1 METKQ
6 FVFGG
11 LKNVIMY
18 KHPEAG
24 WGTTPQIFCEAVNTS
39 LRNFQLLLKRFELI
53 AQGLAKLDGDFAKNI
68 SRNRGRGRR
77 SEVFLTTKGLI
88 FLAQLLHTPESLAF
102 KKEVLETIEGVADLG
117 FIDAMDLLT
126 RIQRLEQSDV
136 EKTRMMAQL
145 IAQNEKL
152 IAIVAELS
160 HKLQIYDASEQMLA
174 SSAGKLMARARA
186 TKPLRLMQ

>member
-1 METKQ
+1 MCLAASKTSQCISTRKP
-6 FVFGG
+6 GG
-11 LKNVIMY
+11 
-18 KHPEAG
+18 
-24 WGTTPQIFCEAVNTS
+24 GTTPQIFCEAVNTTD
-39 LRNFQLLLKRFELI
+39 RHFRRLLAQFGLI
-53 AQGLAKLDGDFAKNI
+53 TQGLAINDAEFRTKMSELKK
-68 SRNRGRGRR
+68 RGPR
-77 SEVFLTTKGLI
+77 EKIFLTTKGLI

-102 KKEVLETIEGVADLG
+102 KKEVLETIEGVADMG
-117 FIDAMDLLT
+117 FIDAMDLLN
-126 RIQRLEQSDV
+126 RIQRPEQSDV

-186 TKPLRLMQ
+186 TKPLRLIQ